1 MSWRTDRAFSRLLIA
16 AQGLAALRVQQAGDE
31 LGLAP
36 RLAEGEPETLVLR
49 ARALGCDALHPGEA
63 SSEHQLALAD
73 TCRRDGLRLIAPGQV
88 MLEAMAHR
96 AAMRRLMREAGLPLA
111 PAVGEGRRVRVPVLA
126 DGQGRVVHLA
136 VRHAPRAGPAL
147 APVPWLTPE
156 QRSYLGQL
164 AVQGVASLGPVG
176 LVVATFRVTGN
187 VIGFE
192 AMSPGLAGDEALDE
206 ALIGIDPVVEQLRLA
221 AGEPLRHRQSRLE
234 ARGHALLW
242 QLPLAPA
249 VHFGGGPGLRLDRPA
264 EGSVARLVAWGRRP
278 EVAWRRGCRALV
290 ELLGEAAAAAWMP

>member
-1 MSWRTDRAFSRLLIA
+1 MSWRTDRAFSRLLVV

-31 LGLAP
+31 LGLAT
-36 RLAEGEPETLVLR
+36 RLAEGEPEALVLR
-49 ARALGCDALHPGEA
+49 ARALGCDALHPGEG
-63 SSEHQLALAD
+63 SEHQLALAGA
-73 TCRRDGLRLIAPGQV
+73 CQRDGLRLIAPGEV
-88 MLEAMAHR
+88 MLEAMADR
-96 AAMRRLMREAGLPLA
+96 AAMLRLMREAGLPLA
-111 PAVGEGRRVRVPVLA
+111 PAAGEGHRVRVPVLA

-136 VRHAPRAGPAL
+136 VRHAPRSGPAV

-176 LVVATFRVTGN
+176 LVVATFRVAGN
-187 VIGFE
+187 IIGFE
-192 AMSPGLAGDEALDE
+192 AMSPGLSGDEALDE

-249 VHFGGGPGLRLDRPA
+249 VHFGGGPGLRLDRSA
-264 EGSVARLVAWGRRP
+264 GGGMARLVAWGRRP
-278 EVAWRRGCRALV
+278 EVAWRRGRRALD

>member
-1 MSWRTDRAFSRLLIA
+1 MSWRTDRAFLRLLVA

-31 LGLAP
+31 LGLATH
-36 RLAEGEPETLVLR
+36 LAEGESEALVLR
-49 ARALGCDALHPGEA
+49 ARALGCDALHPGEG
-63 SSEHQLALAD
+63 SEHQLALAGA
-73 TCRRDGLRLIAPGQV
+73 CQRDGLRLIAPGEA
-88 MLEAMAHR
+88 MLEAMADR

-111 PAVGEGRRVRVPVLA
+111 PAAGEGQQVRVPVLA

-136 VRHAPRAGPAL
+136 VRHAPRSGPAL

-176 LVVATFRVTGN
+176 LVVATFRVAGN

-192 AMSPGLAGDEALDE
+192 AMSPGLSGDEALDE

-264 EGSVARLVAWGRRP
+264 VGGVARLVAWGRRP
-278 EVAWRRGCRALV
+278 EVAWRRGRRALV